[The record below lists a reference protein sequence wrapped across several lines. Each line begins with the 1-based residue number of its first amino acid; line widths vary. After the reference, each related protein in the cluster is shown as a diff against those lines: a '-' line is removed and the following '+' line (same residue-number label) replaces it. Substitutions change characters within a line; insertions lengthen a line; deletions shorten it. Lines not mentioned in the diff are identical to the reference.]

1 MKRDEKM
8 MESFILMDKNKEI
21 ARVSF
26 SMEGNNYAAVVEK
39 IHPNHP
45 AYQPFSYKEDG
56 FTRGDILD
64 FLKDRSLEECRPDKK
79 EILDILGLEDY
90 NPINITKKT
99 HGRMMHDFFWI
110 KWNGE
115 ALTWEDILNEEL

>member
-1 MKRDEKM
+1 
-8 MESFILMDKNKEI
+8 MESFVLMNADTEI

-26 SMEGNNYAAVVEK
+26 SMDPGRYSAVVEK
-39 IHPNHP
+39 IHPNHF

-64 FLKDRSLEECRPDKK
+64 FLRTRCFEEGRPDK
-79 EILDILGLEDY
+79 EELLAAMGIEEYDPLA
-90 NPINITKKT
+90 ITKKT
-99 HGRMMHDFFWI
+99 HGRLMHDFFWI

-115 ALTWEDILNEEL
+115 DLTWEDILDEEL